1 MSWHMQRQTF
11 KWTLSVLH
19 FGGEAHRIG
28 EHLIPLPIPCDGICQ
43 KLKSFKLTACASSV
57 ASQFFRSSQRISHLT
72 SETFSYPIYLW
83 SWYGMTFDKSSR
95 STFSG
100 SHPFLSS
107 SPKTESCLSR
117 CRLPTR
123 KTIIKLDIGFVA
135 RGSLLCYR
143 TFIYLRLSGCTTQQF
158 PEQTGKQE
166 NFCLLLRCYFRLRPC
181 TSNENISVLFY

>member
-1 MSWHMQRQTF
+1 MGFVRS
-11 KWTLSVLH
+11 
-19 FGGEAHRIG
+19 
-28 EHLIPLPIPCDGICQ
+28 
-43 KLKSFKLTACASSV
+43 LKASSWLP
-57 ASQFFRSSQRISHLT
+57 ALRLSLRNFFRSSQRISHLT

-143 TFIYLRLSGCTTQQF
+143 TFISLRLSGCTTQQF

-181 TSNENISVLFY
+181 TSNENILVLFY